1 MGDDAA
7 SVRSVASSASKRTA
21 KDKTKGNG
29 KAMLASFIK
38 NAAKFT
44 EEVSFCRFSR

>member
-7 SVRSVASSASKRTA
+7 SVRSVASSASKRTP